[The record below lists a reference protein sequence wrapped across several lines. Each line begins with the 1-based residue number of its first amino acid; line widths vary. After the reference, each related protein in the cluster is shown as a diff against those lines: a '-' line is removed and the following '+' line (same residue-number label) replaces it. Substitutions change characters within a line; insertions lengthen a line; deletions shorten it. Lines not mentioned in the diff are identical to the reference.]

1 MQDITQYSDNEL
13 SRLVFNDEY
22 LYWSRRKPFLKDIID
37 QSYIYTDEQWAT
49 LQQDLEDEYNDDDS
63 LLRMQTIA

>member
-63 LLRMQTIA
+63 STQHKRA